1 MTHDRKEKMTELK
14 NKGPYFQAYS
24 NLKNELFILRE
35 LNKQLPR
42 SVKQIREKRAKELK
56 HKVTKLDEKSV
67 ADVVKF
73 GDLLLKVI
81 KETKSKK
88 LGEKTFSISVSDK
101 AGKFISKTVRMM
113 MLWWG
118 FNRFIRDM
126 SLVYLIAEFKSFL
139 ESILRISFQKKP
151 EILASCQKSIKFE
164 ELTKFK
170 DINDAKQQIIEKEV
184 SSVIDQDIEDIN
196 KYFEQKFNTELS
208 QFTNWKKFKERFY
221 RRNVIIHRSGRAD
234 KIYRLKTGYK
244 GKDEQMSVSQNYLK
258 DSITLFE
265 NMGLKIAEHFNSKF
279 K

>member
-1 MTHDRKEKMTELK
+1 MTELK
-14 NKGPYFQAYS
+14 NKGPYFRAYS
-24 NLKNELFILRE
+24 NLKNELFILGE

-42 SVKQIREKRAKELK
+42 SVEQIRKKRAKELK
-56 HKVTKLDEKSV
+56 HKVTKLDEKSM
-67 ADVVKF
+67 ADVKKF
-73 GDLLLKVI
+73 GDFLSKVI

-88 LGEKTFSISVSDK
+88 LGERTLSISVSNR
-101 AGKFISKTVRMM
+101 AGKFISEAVRIR

-126 SLVYLIAEFKSFL
+126 SLVYLIAGFKSFL

-151 EILASCQKSIKFE
+151 EILASCQKSIQFK

-170 DINDAKQQIIEKEV
+170 DINDAKQQIIEKEI

-196 KYFEQKFNTELS
+196 KYFERKFNTELS

-221 RRNVIIHRSGRAD
+221 RRNVIIHRSGRTD

-244 GKDEQMSVSQNYLK
+244 GKDTRMSVSQNYLE
-258 DSITLFE
+258 DSIRLFE
-265 NMGLKIAEHFNSKF
+265 NIGLKISEHFDNKF